1 MAIQGKKLS
10 ELTEQVSNIQGKE
23 RIYVSDGSGKPKFI
37 ETNQLA
43 KPSDIPDVSGFITKQ
58 QADGYYQ
65 PKGSYA
71 TTTQLADKADKVS
84 TENVSEDT
92 KEIQPNR
99 YYIFGEKV
107 SLTIT
112 LAAGEEGKLAEYMF
126 EFTSGTTPTTL
137 NLPESVKWMGDN
149 TIEASKTYQVS
160 IVNNIAVLGGA

>member
-43 KPSDIPDVSGFITKQ
+43 KPSDIPDVSGFITKP

-71 TTTQLADKADKVS
+71 TTTQLADKALES
-84 TENVSEDT
+84 
-92 KEIQPNR
+92 
-99 YYIFGEKV
+99 GELK
-107 SLTIT
+107 LM
-112 LAAGEEGKLAEYMF
+112 EGKLTFNKEDLTELKNLLNY
-126 EFTSGTTPTTL
+126 
-137 NLPESVKWMGDN
+137 NLPVGQTTDYVVKTSDTKKAEAQAAESPAPN
-149 TIEASKTYQVS
+149 TK
-160 IVNNIAVLGGA
+160 